1 VKLLLASRNQ
11 NKLREL
17 RAALPDW
24 DIALVNA
31 PDEPVED
38 GATFL
43 VNARF

>member
-1 VKLLLASRNQ
+1 MRIVLASRNP

-17 RAALPDW
+17 RAALPTW
-24 DIALVNA
+24 DIALLET

-43 VNARF
+43 ENARI